1 MEEEGTLGFMMWMEG
16 SDGGG
21 GDPGL
26 YDVDGGVRQGR
37 GDPRLYDVD
46 GRVRWRRRGPWAL

>member
-1 MEEEGTLGFMMWMEG
+1 MEEEGTPGFMMWMEG
-16 SDGGG
+16 PDGG

-37 GDPRLYDVD
+37 
-46 GRVRWRRRGPWAL
+46 RGPQAL